1 MHPAPSLLESFPKD
15 SKTEDRDRGQHVSHQ
30 HESQQQQQQ
39 QPQQQPGGHQPSQQH
54 QPHQGQGQGQGQG
67 AHPEHVQHDSQPASP
82 TQSAT
87 PIRKDTASSTST
99 NATDATAVSNAS
111 TDTNSTA
118 YSVESSQS
126 IFSVK
131 DGSEISHNRRASRR
145 RTGPLS
151 AQQREKAALIRKL
164 GACADCRRRRVAC
177 HPNHHNMTWEDAM
190 RKYRSS
196 SPLQDLAP
204 LAGRPIS
211 PAPNH
216 ANHANHANH
225 NHVRHHFTQDPQ
237 EMEIDSTPVTPVV
250 PQSAPGRPPLSDARI
265 RTPLPSGPR
274 LEKPMSTSPLAT
286 TTNHFTPLPS
296 IDSVKAD
303 LEEAASRILA
313 SPHRSRYSNVC
324 ALLIYWQDD
333 EEPGVAAAVEELGT
347 VFDKYYRYAPEILK
361 IPSSTS
367 DGCTNSWRWL
377 SRIIN
382 DFTDKIDTRDVLKL
396 VYYNGYSY
404 LDEHREMVLAS
415 SRDRAKASTIRWSG
429 IQQILEEARSDTLII
444 MDAAYYPSSKMVRQK
459 GVLELIAASS
469 SEDYFDVLDRN
480 SFTRTLADQLRT
492 RAAQRF
498 PNFLT
503 AAELH
508 SKLLSVY
515 PKIIRDKH
523 PEKGLAIGFPSPL
536 HIQISGNSRLPSITL
551 SPPQPSR
558 TIYSPENHHGPQLTL
573 SMRLTEEVLNLENW
587 AEWLRMMPEGIK
599 DVKVEGPYTTFR

>member
-1 MHPAPSLLESFPKD
+1 MHPAPSLSEAFPKD
-15 SKTEDRDRGQHVSHQ
+15 SKTEDRGQHVPHQ
-30 HESQQQQQQ
+30 HDQQQTQQQQTQQ
-39 QPQQQPGGHQPSQQH
+39 QPSGGHHRQNSQQLQQPHP
-54 QPHQGQGQGQGQG
+54 G
-67 AHPEHVQHDSQPASP
+67 AHPEHVQHGSHPASP
-82 TQSAT
+82 SQSST
-87 PIRKDTASSTST
+87 PLRKDTGSSTST
-99 NATDATAVSNAS
+99 AATDATAVSNAS

-216 ANHANHANH
+216 A
-225 NHVRHHFTQDPQ
+225 RHHFTQDPQ
-237 EMEIDSTPVTPVV
+237 EMEIDSTPAAPNNAQNT
-250 PQSAPGRPPLSDARI
+250 PGRPPLNDARI

-274 LEKPMSTSPLAT
+274 LEKPISTSPLAAT
-286 TTNHFTPLPS
+286 SNHYTPLPTV
-296 IDSVKAD
+296 DSVKAD
-303 LEEAASRILA
+303 LENAASRILS
-313 SPHRSRYSNVC
+313 SPHRSRYSSVC
-324 ALLIYWQDD
+324 ALFIYWQDD
-333 EEPGVAAAVEELGT
+333 ENPSVASAVEELGI
-347 VFDKYYRYAPEILK
+347 VFDQYYRYAFEVLK
-361 IPSSTS
+361 IPSSAS

-382 DFTDKIDTRDVLKL
+382 DFTDKSDTRDVLKI

-404 LDEHREMVLAS
+404 LDEHREMVLA
-415 SRDRAKASTIRWSG
+415 RRVAQTLDLASTIRWSG

-459 GVLELIAASS
+459 GVLEVIAASS
-469 SEDYFDVLDRN
+469 SEEYFDVLDRN

-492 RAAQRF
+492 RATQRF
-498 PNFLT
+498 TNPLS

-515 PKIIRDKH
+515 PKIIQDKH
-523 PEKGLAIGFPSPL
+523 PEKGVAISFPSPL

-551 SPPQPSR
+551 SPPQPPR
-558 TIYSPENHHGPQLTL
+558 TLYSPDNHHGPQLTF
-573 SMRLTEEVLNLENW
+573 SMRLTEEALNIENW

-599 DVKVEGPYTTFR
+599 DIKVEGPYNTFR

>member
-30 HESQQQQQQ
+30 HEQQQQQQ
-39 QPQQQPGGHQPSQQH
+39 QQQQQKQPAGGHQPSQQH
-54 QPHQGQGQGQGQG
+54 PSHRGHGT
-67 AHPEHVQHDSQPASP
+67 HPEHVQRDSQPASP

-216 ANHANHANH
+216 ANH
-225 NHVRHHFTQDPQ
+225 VRHHFTQDPQ
-237 EMEIDSTPVTPVV
+237 EMEIDSAPVTPPV
-250 PQSAPGRPPLSDARI
+250 QSTPGRPPLSDARI

-274 LEKPMSTSPLAT
+274 LEKPVTHSPLAT
-286 TTNHFTPLPS
+286 ATNHFTPLPS

-303 LEEAASRILA
+303 LEDIASRILA
-313 SPHRSRYSNVC
+313 SPQRSRYSTVC
-324 ALLIYWQDD
+324 VLLIYWQDD

-347 VFDKYYRYAPEILK
+347 VFDKYYRYAPEILR
-361 IPSSTS
+361 IPSSAS

-382 DFTDKIDTRDVLKL
+382 DFTDKMDTRDVLKL

-404 LDEHREMVLAS
+404 LDEHREMVLA
-415 SRDRAKASTIRWSG
+415 RQVMQMPIRPSTIRWSG

-444 MDAAYYPSSKMVRQK
+444 MDAAYFPSSKMVRQK

-480 SFTRTLADQLRT
+480 SFTRTLADQLRA
-492 RAAQRF
+492 RATQRYS
-498 PNFLT
+498 NFLS

-508 SKLLSVY
+508 SRLLSIY

-523 PEKGLAIGFPSPL
+523 PERGLAMGFPSPL

-551 SPPQPSR
+551 SPPQPPR
-558 TIYSPENHHGPQLTL
+558 TMYRAENHSGPQLTL

-599 DVKVEGPYTTFR
+599 DLKVDGPYNNTFR

>member
-1 MHPAPSLLESFPKD
+1 MHPAPSLSEAFPKD
-15 SKTEDRDRGQHVSHQ
+15 SKTEDRGQHVSHQ
-30 HESQQQQQQ
+30 HDQQQQQQQQ
-39 QPQQQPGGHQPSQQH
+39 QPQGGGHLRQPSQPLQS
-54 QPHQGQGQGQGQG
+54 PRQG
-67 AHPEHVQHDSQPASP
+67 AHPEHVQHGSHPASP
-82 TQSAT
+82 SQSAT
-87 PIRKDTASSTST
+87 PIRKDTGSSTST
-99 NATDATAVSNAS
+99 TATDATAVSNAS

-216 ANHANHANH
+216 
-225 NHVRHHFTQDPQ
+225 VRHRYTQDPQ
-237 EMEIDSTPVTPVV
+237 EMEIDSTPATPNNA
-250 PQSAPGRPPLSDARI
+250 QSTPGRPPLSDARI

-274 LEKPMSTSPLAT
+274 LEKPISSSPLAT
-286 TTNHFTPLPS
+286 STMNHYTPVPS
-296 IDSVKAD
+296 IDSYKAD
-303 LEEAASRILA
+303 LENAAARILS
-313 SPHRSRYSNVC
+313 SPYRSRYSSVC

-333 EEPGVAAAVEELGT
+333 ENPSVASAVEELGI
-347 VFDKYYRYAPEILK
+347 VFEKYYRYKFEILK
-361 IPSSTS
+361 IPSSAS

-382 DFTDKIDTRDVLKL
+382 EFTDKGDTRDVLKI

-444 MDAAYYPSSKMVRQK
+444 MDSAYFPSSKMVRQK

-469 SEDYFDVLDRN
+469 SEEYFDVLDRN

-492 RAAQRF
+492 RATQRI
-498 PNFLT
+498 PNPLS

-515 PKIIRDKH
+515 PKIIQDKH
-523 PEKGLAIGFPSPL
+523 PEKGVVISFPSPL

-551 SPPQPSR
+551 SPTQPPR
-558 TIYSPENHHGPQLTL
+558 TIYSPENHHGPQLTF
-573 SMRLTEEVLNLENW
+573 SMRLTEEALNLESW

>member
-1 MHPAPSLLESFPKD
+1 MHPAPSLSESFPKD
-15 SKTEDRDRGQHVSHQ
+15 SKTEDRGQHVSHQ
-30 HESQQQQQQ
+30 HEQQQQQ
-39 QPQQQPGGHQPSQQH
+39 QPSSGGHQPSQKQLH
-54 QPHQGQGQGQGQG
+54 PHQGAQ
-67 AHPEHVQHDSQPASP
+67 PEHVQHDSHPASP
-82 TQSAT
+82 SQSAT
-87 PIRKDTASSTST
+87 PTRKDTSSSTST
-99 NATDATAVSNAS
+99 AATDATAVSNAS
-111 TDTNSTA
+111 TDTSSTV

-190 RKYRSS
+190 RKYRST

-204 LAGRPIS
+204 LVGRPIS
-211 PAPNH
+211 PAP
-216 ANHANHANH
+216 

-237 EMEIDSTPVTPVV
+237 EMEIDSAPVTPNNVQSTSSR
-250 PQSAPGRPPLSDARI
+250 PQLSDARI

-274 LEKPMSTSPLAT
+274 LDKPISTSPLAAPS
-286 TTNHFTPLPS
+286 NHFTPLPS
-296 IDSVKAD
+296 IDSVKVD
-303 LEEAASRILA
+303 LENAASRVLS
-313 SPHRSRYSNVC
+313 SPHRSRYSSVF

-333 EEPGVAAAVEELGT
+333 EDSGVAAAVEELSL
-347 VFDKYYRYAPEILK
+347 VFDKYYRYTFEVLK
-361 IPSSTS
+361 IPSSTL

-382 DFTDKIDTRDVLKL
+382 EFTDKSDTRDVLKL

-404 LDEHREMVLAS
+404 LDEHREMLLARRVAPTLTS
-415 SRDRAKASTIRWSG
+415 CASTIRWSG

-469 SEDYFDVLDRN
+469 SEDYFDILDRN
-480 SFTRTLADQLRT
+480 SFTRKLSDQLRT
-492 RAAQRF
+492 RATQRF
-498 PNFLT
+498 SNPLS

-508 SKLLSVY
+508 SRLLSVY
-515 PKIIRDKH
+515 PKIIQDKH
-523 PEKGLAIGFPSPL
+523 PEKGAAIGFPSPL
-536 HIQISGNSRLPSITL
+536 HIQIAGNARLPSITL
-551 SPPQPSR
+551 SPPHSPR
-558 TIYSPENHHGPQLTL
+558 TLYSPENHHGPQLTL
-573 SMRLTEEVLNLENW
+573 SMRLTEEALNLESW
-587 AEWLRMMPEGIK
+587 AEWLRMMPEGIR
-599 DVKVEGPYTTFR
+599 DVKVDGPYSTFR

>member
-1 MHPAPSLLESFPKD
+1 MHPAPSLSESFPKD
-15 SKTEDRDRGQHVSHQ
+15 SKTEDRGQHVSHP
-30 HESQQQQQQ
+30 HD
-39 QPQQQPGGHQPSQQH
+39 QPPPPPPPPAGHQPSQQL
-54 QPHQGQGQGQGQG
+54 QPHQP
-67 AHPEHVQHDSQPASP
+67 ALPEHVQQDSRPPSP
-82 TQSAT
+82 IQST
-87 PIRKDTASSTST
+87 PMRKDTSSSTST
-99 NATDATAVSNAS
+99 VATEATAVSNAS
-111 TDTNSTA
+111 ADTNSTA

-216 ANHANHANH
+216 
-225 NHVRHHFTQDPQ
+225 VRHHFTHDPQ
-237 EMEIDSTPVTPVV
+237 EMDVDTPPAAPNV
-250 PQSAPGRPPLSDARI
+250 QAAPGRPPLGDARI

-274 LEKPMSTSPLAT
+274 LEKAISSSPLAAAPS
-286 TTNHFTPLPS
+286 HHYAPLPGV
-296 IDSVKAD
+296 DSVKAE
-303 LEEAASRILA
+303 LESAASRILS
-313 SPHRSRYSNVC
+313 SPYRSRYTAVS
-324 ALLIYWQDD
+324 ALLIHWQSD
-333 EEPGVAAAVEELGT
+333 EDPGVAASVKELGA
-347 VFDKYYRYAPEILK
+347 VLERDYRYGLETLK
-361 IPSSTS
+361 IP

-382 DFTDKIDTRDVLKL
+382 DFTEKKDNRDVLKI

-404 LDEHREMVLAS
+404 LDENREMVLARQVVRVAPRS
-415 SRDRAKASTIRWSG
+415 VLV
-429 IQQILEEARSDTLII
+429 ILEEARSDTLII
-444 MDAAYYPSSKMVRQK
+444 MDAAYFPSSKMVRQR
-459 GVLELIAASS
+459 GVFELIAASS
-469 SEDYFDVLDRN
+469 SEDYFDILDRN
-480 SFTRTLADQLRT
+480 SFTRMLAKQLQT
-492 RAAQRF
+492 QAAQRST
-498 PNFLT
+498 NALS

-508 SKLLSVY
+508 SRLLSGY
-515 PKIIRDKH
+515 PKTIQDKH
-523 PEKGLAIGFPSPL
+523 EKGAAVSSPSPL

-551 SPPQPSR
+551 SPPQPPAL
-558 TIYSPENHHGPQLTL
+558 YSPENHHGPQLTL
-573 SMRLTEEVLNLENW
+573 SMRLTEETLNLESW
-587 AEWLRMMPEGIK
+587 AEWLRMMPEGIR

>member
-1 MHPAPSLLESFPKD
+1 MHPAPSLSEAFPKD
-15 SKTEDRDRGQHVSHQ
+15 SKTEDRGQHVPHQ
-30 HESQQQQQQ
+30 HDQQQQ
-39 QPQQQPGGHQPSQQH
+39 QPQQQSSGGHHRQPSQPQLQQ
-54 QPHQGQGQGQGQG
+54 QPHQGS
-67 AHPEHVQHDSQPASP
+67 HPEHVQHGSHPASP
-82 TQSAT
+82 SQSAT
-87 PIRKDTASSTST
+87 PMRKDTSSSTST
-99 NATDATAVSNAS
+99 IATDATAVSNAS

-216 ANHANHANH
+216 
-225 NHVRHHFTQDPQ
+225 VRHHFTQDPQ
-237 EMEIDSTPVTPVV
+237 EMEIDSTPAAPNNA
-250 PQSAPGRPPLSDARI
+250 QSTPGRPPLSDARI

-274 LEKPMSTSPLAT
+274 LEKPMPNSPLAA
-286 TTNHFTPLPS
+286 TTNHYTPLPS

-303 LEEAASRILA
+303 LESAASRILA
-313 SPHRSRYSNVC
+313 SPHRSRYSSVC

-333 EEPGVAAAVEELGT
+333 ESPGVASAVEELGI
-347 VFDKYYRYAPEILK
+347 VFDKYYRYAFEILK
-361 IPSSTS
+361 IPSSAS

-382 DFTDKIDTRDVLKL
+382 EFTDKSDTRDVLKL
-396 VYYNGYSY
+396 V
-404 LDEHREMVLAS
+404 

-429 IQQILEEARSDTLII
+429 IQQILEEARSDTLIM

-459 GVLELIAASS
+459 GVLEVIAASS
-469 SEDYFDVLDRN
+469 SEEYFDVLDRN
-480 SFTRTLADQLRT
+480 SFTRTLIDQLRT
-492 RAAQRF
+492 RATQRF
-498 PNFLT
+498 PNPLS

-508 SKLLSVY
+508 SKLLSIY
-515 PKIIRDKH
+515 PKIIQDKH
-523 PEKGLAIGFPSPL
+523 QEKGLLLGFPSPL

-551 SPPQPSR
+551 SPPQPPR
-558 TIYSPENHHGPQLTL
+558 TIYSPENHHGPQLTF
-573 SMRLTEEVLNLENW
+573 SMRLTDEALNLESW

-599 DVKVEGPYTTFR
+599 DIKVEGPYTTFR

>member
-1 MHPAPSLLESFPKD
+1 MHPAPSLSEAFPKD
-15 SKTEDRDRGQHVSHQ
+15 SKTEDRGQHVSHQ
-30 HESQQQQQQ
+30 HDQTQQQQ
-39 QPQQQPGGHQPSQQH
+39 QPQSGGHLRQPSQPLQS
-54 QPHQGQGQGQGQG
+54 PRQGN
-67 AHPEHVQHDSQPASP
+67 HSEHVRHGSHPASP
-82 TQSAT
+82 SQSAT
-87 PIRKDTASSTST
+87 PTRKDTGSSTST
-99 NATDATAVSNAS
+99 TATDATAVSNGS

-126 IFSVK
+126 IFSAK
-131 DGSEISHNRRASRR
+131 DGAEISHNRRASRR

-216 ANHANHANH
+216 
-225 NHVRHHFTQDPQ
+225 VRHRFTQDPQ
-237 EMEIDSTPVTPVV
+237 EMEIDSV
-250 PQSAPGRPPLSDARI
+250 PAAPNNAQSTPGRPPLNDTRI

-274 LEKPMSTSPLAT
+274 LEKPISTSPLAAT
-286 TTNHFTPLPS
+286 TTNHYTPLPS
-296 IDSVKAD
+296 IDTIKAD
-303 LEEAASRILA
+303 LENAAARILS
-313 SPHRSRYSNVC
+313 SPHRSRYSSVC

-333 EEPGVAAAVEELGT
+333 ENPGVASAVEELGI
-347 VFDKYYRYAPEILK
+347 VFDKYYRYAFEILK
-361 IPSSTS
+361 IPSSAS

-382 DFTDKIDTRDVLKL
+382 EFTDKSDTRDVLKI

-404 LDEHREMVLAS
+404 LDEHREMILAS

-444 MDAAYYPSSKMVRQK
+444 MDSAYFPSSKMVRQK

-469 SEDYFDVLDRN
+469 SEEYFDVLDRN

-492 RAAQRF
+492 RATQRF
-498 PNFLT
+498 ANPLS

-515 PKIIRDKH
+515 PKIIQDKH
-523 PEKGLAIGFPSPL
+523 PEKGVVISFPSPL

-551 SPPQPSR
+551 SPPQPPR
-558 TIYSPENHHGPQLTL
+558 TIYSPENHHGPQLTF
-573 SMRLTEEVLNLENW
+573 SMRLTEEALNLESW

>member
-1 MHPAPSLLESFPKD
+1 MHPAPSLSESFPKD
-15 SKTEDRDRGQHVSHQ
+15 SKNEDRGQQHVHQ
-30 HESQQQQQQ
+30 TE
-39 QPQQQPGGHQPSQQH
+39 QQPGGGRQSSQQP
-54 QPHQGQGQGQGQG
+54 QPHQGQG
-67 AHPEHVQHDSQPASP
+67 AHPEHVQHESLPPSP
-82 TQSAT
+82 SQSA
-87 PIRKDTASSTST
+87 PPMRKDTGSSTST
-99 NATDATAVSNAS
+99 NVTDATTVTNAS
-111 TDTNSTA
+111 TDTTSTA

-216 ANHANHANH
+216 NHSHNH
-225 NHVRHHFTQDPQ
+225 NHVRHHYTRDPQ
-237 EMEIDSTPVTPVV
+237 EMEIDSAPVTPDA
-250 PQSAPGRPPLSDARI
+250 QSTPGRPPLSDARI

-274 LEKPMSTSPLAT
+274 LEKPVATSPLANT
-286 TTNHFTPLPS
+286 ANHFTPLPT

-303 LEEAASRILA
+303 LENAAARILA
-313 SPHRSRYSNVC
+313 SPHRSRYSSVC
-324 ALLIYWQDD
+324 ALMIYWQDD
-333 EEPGVAAAVEELGT
+333 EEPGVASAVEELGV
-347 VFDKYYRYAPEILK
+347 VFDKYYRYAFEILK
-361 IPSSTS
+361 IPSSAS

-382 DFTDKIDTRDVLKL
+382 EFTDKSDTRDVLKL

-444 MDAAYYPSSKMVRQK
+444 MDAAYFPSSKMVRQK
-459 GVLELIAASS
+459 GVLEVIAASS

-492 RAAQRF
+492 RATQRF
-498 PNFLT
+498 TNPLS

-508 SKLLSVY
+508 SKLLSIY
-515 PKIIRDKH
+515 PKIIQDKH
-523 PEKGLAIGFPSPL
+523 PEKGLAISFPSPL

-551 SPPQPSR
+551 SPPQPPR
-558 TIYSPENHHGPQLTL
+558 TIYSPETHHGPQLTL
-573 SMRLTEEVLNLENW
+573 SMRLTEEVLNVENW

-599 DVKVEGPYTTFR
+599 DIKVEGPYTTFR

>member
-1 MHPAPSLLESFPKD
+1 MHPAPSLLEAFPKD
-15 SKTEDRDRGQHVSHQ
+15 SKTEDRGQHVSSHQ
-30 HESQQQQQQ
+30 HDQQQTQG
-39 QPQQQPGGHQPSQQH
+39 GGHLRQPSQPLQS
-54 QPHQGQGQGQGQG
+54 PRQG
-67 AHPEHVQHDSQPASP
+67 AHSEHVQQHGSHPASP
-82 TQSAT
+82 SQSAA
-87 PIRKDTASSTST
+87 PLRKDTGSSTST
-99 NATDATAVSNAS
+99 TATDATAVSNSS

-216 ANHANHANH
+216 
-225 NHVRHHFTQDPQ
+225 VRHRFTQDPQ
-237 EMEIDSTPVTPVV
+237 EMEIDSTPATPNNA
-250 PQSAPGRPPLSDARI
+250 QNAPGRPPLSDARI

-274 LEKPMSTSPLAT
+274 LEKPVSTSPLAAT
-286 TTNHFTPLPS
+286 TTNHYTPLPS
-296 IDSVKAD
+296 VDTIKAD
-303 LEEAASRILA
+303 LENAAARILA
-313 SPHRSRYSNVC
+313 SPHRSRYSSVC

-333 EEPGVAAAVEELGT
+333 ENPGVASAVEELGI
-347 VFDKYYRYAPEILK
+347 VFDKYYRYAFEILK
-361 IPSSTS
+361 IPSSAS

-382 DFTDKIDTRDVLKL
+382 DFTDKSDTRDVLKIM
-396 VYYNGYSY
+396 YYNGYSY
-404 LDEHREMVLAS
+404 LDEHREMVLA
-415 SRDRAKASTIRWSG
+415 RRASTIRWSG

-444 MDAAYYPSSKMVRQK
+444 MDSAYFPSSKMVRQK

-469 SEDYFDVLDRN
+469 SEEYFDVLGRS

-492 RAAQRF
+492 RATQRF
-498 PNFLT
+498 PNPLS

-515 PKIIRDKH
+515 PKIIQDKH
-523 PEKGLAIGFPSPL
+523 PEKGVVISFPSPL

-551 SPPQPSR
+551 SPPQPPR
-558 TIYSPENHHGPQLTL
+558 TVYSPENHHGPQLTF
-573 SMRLTEEVLNLENW
+573 SMRLTEEALNLESW

>member
-1 MHPAPSLLESFPKD
+1 MHPAPSLSEAFPKD
-15 SKTEDRDRGQHVSHQ
+15 SKTEDRGQHVSHQ
-30 HESQQQQQQ
+30 HDQQQQQQ
-39 QPQQQPGGHQPSQQH
+39 QQQQSSGGHHRQPSQPQLQQ
-54 QPHQGQGQGQGQG
+54 QPHQGS
-67 AHPEHVQHDSQPASP
+67 HPEHVQPQHGSLPASP
-82 TQSAT
+82 SQSAT
-87 PIRKDTASSTST
+87 PIRKDTGSSTST
-99 NATDATAVSNAS
+99 TATDATAVSNAT

-216 ANHANHANH
+216 
-225 NHVRHHFTQDPQ
+225 VRHHFTQDPQ
-237 EMEIDSTPVTPVV
+237 EMEIDSTPAAPNNA
-250 PQSAPGRPPLSDARI
+250 QSTPGRPPLNDARI

-274 LEKPMSTSPLAT
+274 LEKPMSNSPLAA
-286 TTNHFTPLPS
+286 TTNHYTPLSS
-296 IDSVKAD
+296 IDSVKVE
-303 LEEAASRILA
+303 LESAASRILA
-313 SPHRSRYSNVC
+313 SPHRSRYSSVC

-333 EEPGVAAAVEELGT
+333 ENPDVASAVEELGI
-347 VFDKYYRYAPEILK
+347 VFDKYYRYAFEILK
-361 IPSSTS
+361 IPSSAS

-382 DFTDKIDTRDVLKL
+382 EFTDKSDTRDVLKL

-404 LDEHREMVLAS
+404 LDEHREMVLA
-415 SRDRAKASTIRWSG
+415 RRASTIRWSG
-429 IQQILEEARSDTLII
+429 IQQILEEARSDTLIM

-459 GVLELIAASS
+459 GVLEVIAASS
-469 SEDYFDVLDRN
+469 SEEYFDVLDRN
-480 SFTRTLADQLRT
+480 SFTRTLVDQLRT
-492 RAAQRF
+492 RATQRL
-498 PNFLT
+498 PNPLS

-508 SKLLSVY
+508 SKLLSIY
-515 PKIIRDKH
+515 PKIIQDKH
-523 PEKGLAIGFPSPL
+523 QEKGIMLGFPSPL
-536 HIQISGNSRLPSITL
+536 HIQISSNSRLPSITL
-551 SPPQPSR
+551 SPPQPPR
-558 TIYSPENHHGPQLTL
+558 TIYSPENHHGPQLTF
-573 SMRLTEEVLNLENW
+573 SMRLTDEALNIESW

-599 DVKVEGPYTTFR
+599 DIKVESPYATFR

>member
-1 MHPAPSLLESFPKD
+1 MHPAPSLSESFPKD
-15 SKTEDRDRGQHVSHQ
+15 SKSEDRGQHVSHQ
-30 HESQQQQQQ
+30 HEQQQQQQ
-39 QPQQQPGGHQPSQQH
+39 QQQSQSGGHHHQPAQQQL
-54 QPHQGQGQGQGQG
+54 QPHQG
-67 AHPEHVQHDSQPASP
+67 AHPEHVRHGSLPASP
-82 TQSAT
+82 GQSAT
-87 PIRKDTASSTST
+87 PMRKDTGSSTST
-99 NATDATAVSNAS
+99 ITTDTTTISNVSA
-111 TDTNSTA
+111 DTNSTA

-196 SPLQDLAP
+196 SPLQELAP
-204 LAGRPIS
+204 LPGRRIS

-216 ANHANHANH
+216 AAR
-225 NHVRHHFTQDPQ
+225 VRHHFPQDAQ
-237 EMEIDSTPVTPVV
+237 EMEIDSTPATPNNTHNT
-250 PQSAPGRPPLSDARI
+250 PGRPPLSDARI

-274 LEKPMSTSPLAT
+274 LEKPISTSPLAAAP
-286 TTNHFTPLPS
+286 NHFVPLPS
-296 IDSVKAD
+296 IDSIKVD
-303 LEEAASRILA
+303 LENAASRILS
-313 SPHRSRYSNVC
+313 SPYRSRYSSVC

-333 EEPGVAAAVEELGT
+333 EHPGVAAAVEELAG
-347 VFDKYYRYAPEILK
+347 VFDKYYHFAYEVLK
-361 IPSSTS
+361 IPSSAS

-382 DFTDKIDTRDVLKL
+382 DFTDKSDTRDVLKI

-429 IQQILEEARSDTLII
+429 IQQILEEARSDTLIV
-444 MDAAYYPSSKMVRQK
+444 MDAAYFPSSKMVRQK

-480 SFTRTLADQLRT
+480 GFTRTLADQLRT
-492 RAAQRF
+492 RATQRF
-498 PNFLT
+498 PNPLS

-515 PKIIRDKH
+515 PKIIQDKH
-523 PEKGLAIGFPSPL
+523 PEKGVILSFPSPL

-551 SPPQPSR
+551 SPPQPPR
-558 TIYSPENHHGPQLTL
+558 VLYPENLHGPQLTF
-573 SMRLTEEVLNLENW
+573 SMRLTEEVVNLESW
-587 AEWLRMMPEGIK
+587 AEWLRMMPDGIR
-599 DVKVEGPYTTFR
+599 DVKVEGPYTTTFR

>member
-1 MHPAPSLLESFPKD
+1 MHPAPSLSESFPKD
-15 SKTEDRDRGQHVSHQ
+15 IKTEDRGQHVPHQ
-30 HESQQQQQQ
+30 HEDQQQQQQ
-39 QPQQQPGGHQPSQQH
+39 KQQSSSAGHHQPAQQL
-54 QPHQGQGQGQGQG
+54 QPHQG
-67 AHPEHVQHDSQPASP
+67 AHPEHVQHGSHPPSP
-82 TQSAT
+82 SQSAA
-87 PIRKDTASSTST
+87 PIRKDTSSSTST
-99 NATDATAVSNAS
+99 TATDGTAVSNTS

-204 LAGRPIS
+204 LVGRPIS

-216 ANHANHANH
+216 AG
-225 NHVRHHFTQDPQ
+225 HVRHHFTQDPQ
-237 EMEIDSTPVTPVV
+237 EMEIDSTPATPNNV
-250 PQSAPGRPPLSDARI
+250 QSTPGRPPLSDARI

-274 LEKPMSTSPLAT
+274 LEKPVSTSPLAAVS
-286 TTNHFTPLPS
+286 NHFTPLPS
-296 IDSVKAD
+296 IDSVKAN
-303 LEEAASRILA
+303 LENAAARILS
-313 SPHRSRYSNVC
+313 SPHRSRYSSVC

-333 EEPGVAAAVEELGT
+333 ENPGVAAAVEELGG
-347 VFDKYYRYAPEILK
+347 VFDKYYQYAFEVLK
-361 IPSSTS
+361 IPSSAS

-382 DFTDKIDTRDVLKL
+382 EFTDKSDTRDVLKM

-404 LDEHREMVLAS
+404 LNEHREMVLAS

-444 MDAAYYPSSKMVRQK
+444 MDAAYYPSSKMVRQR

-480 SFTRTLADQLRT
+480 SFTRTLSDQLRT
-492 RAAQRF
+492 RATQRSAY
-498 PNFLT
+498 PLT

-508 SKLLSVY
+508 SKLLSIY
-515 PKIIRDKH
+515 PKIIQDKH
-523 PEKGLAIGFPSPL
+523 PEKGTVLGFPSPL
-536 HIQISGNSRLPSITL
+536 HIQISGNARLPSITL
-551 SPPQPSR
+551 SPPQPPR
-558 TIYSPENHHGPQLTL
+558 QLYSPGNHNGPQLTL
-573 SMRLTEEVLNLENW
+573 SIRLTEDALNMDTW
-587 AEWLRMMPEGIK
+587 AEWLRMMPEGIR
-599 DVKVEGPYTTFR
+599 DVKVEGPYATFR

>member
-30 HESQQQQQQ
+30 HEP
-39 QPQQQPGGHQPSQQH
+39 QPQPQPQH
-54 QPHQGQGQGQGQG
+54 QTP
-67 AHPEHVQHDSQPASP
+67 ASHPEHVQHDSQPPSP
-82 TQSAT
+82 TQSTT

-99 NATDATAVSNAS
+99 TATDATAVSNAS
-111 TDTNSTA
+111 TDTNATA

-216 ANHANHANH
+216 ANHANH
-225 NHVRHHFTQDPQ
+225 VRHHFTQDPQ
-237 EMEIDSTPVTPVV
+237 EMEIDSAPVTPNIQNI
-250 PQSAPGRPPLSDARI
+250 QSTPGRPPLSDARI

-274 LEKPMSTSPLAT
+274 LEKPVSTSPLAAA
-286 TTNHFTPLPS
+286 TNHFTPLPS

-303 LEEAASRILA
+303 LEDAASRILA
-313 SPHRSRYSNVC
+313 SPHRSRYSTVC

-333 EEPGVAAAVEELGT
+333 EEPGVAAAVEELGN
-347 VFDKYYRYAPEILK
+347 VFDKYYRYSPEILR
-361 IPSSTS
+361 IPSSAS

-382 DFTDKIDTRDVLKL
+382 DFTDKGDTRDVLKL

-459 GVLELIAASS
+459 GMLELIAASS

-492 RAAQRF
+492 RATQRY
-498 PNFLT
+498 PNFLS

-515 PKIIRDKH
+515 PKIIRDQH
-523 PEKGLAIGFPSPL
+523 PEKGLAISFPSPL

-551 SPPQPSR
+551 SPPQPPR

>member
-30 HESQQQQQQ
+30 HESQQ
-39 QPQQQPGGHQPSQQH
+39 PQQQPGGHQPSQQL
-54 QPHQGQGQGQGQG
+54 QPHQGQGQG

-82 TQSAT
+82 TQSTT
-87 PIRKDTASSTST
+87 PTRKDTASSTST

-164 GACADCRRRRVAC
+164 GACADCRRRRVA
-177 HPNHHNMTWEDAM
+177 
-190 RKYRSS
+190 
-196 SPLQDLAP
+196 DLAP

-216 ANHANHANH
+216 ANHVNHANHANH
-225 NHVRHHFTQDPQ
+225 ANHTNHVRHHFTQDPQ
-237 EMEIDSTPVTPVV
+237 EMDIDPPPVTPNV

-303 LEEAASRILA
+303 LEDAASRILA
-313 SPHRSRYSNVC
+313 SPHRSRYSTVC

-333 EEPGVAAAVEELGT
+333 EEPGVAAAVEELGS
-347 VFDKYYRYAPEILK
+347 VFDKCYRYTHEILK
-361 IPSSTS
+361 IPSSAS

-396 VYYNGYSY
+396 VYYNG
-404 LDEHREMVLAS
+404 

-498 PNFLT
+498 PNFLS

-508 SKLLSVY
+508 SKLLSIY

-523 PEKGLAIGFPSPL
+523 PEKGLAISFPSPL

-551 SPPQPSR
+551 SPPQPTR

-573 SMRLTEEVLNLENW
+573 SMRLTEEVFNLENW